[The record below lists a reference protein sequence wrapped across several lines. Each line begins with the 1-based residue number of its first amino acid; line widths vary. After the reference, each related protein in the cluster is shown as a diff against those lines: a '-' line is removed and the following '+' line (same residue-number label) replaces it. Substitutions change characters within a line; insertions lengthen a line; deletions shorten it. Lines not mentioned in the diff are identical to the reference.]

1 MSKYR
6 RSFALV
12 MAIIM
17 TVALL
22 AGCGG
27 KKAETAPAAE
37 PQAEEAAPES
47 YTFPLAEKAEI
58 SGLTRYAAGTE
69 SEPNNR
75 TIYKRL
81 EEATNVHVNWKTIQG
96 DQWGDKI
103 ALEMSN
109 IKTLPEFISP
119 AGLSDTDIL
128 KYAKQGVIIPLES
141 YITPELMPNLTKVFE
156 QAPEYLAMC
165 TDENGHIWTLPWIEQ
180 LGVGKTAIQ
189 TIGNMPFI
197 NTGWLNFLGLEMPTT
212 VDEFE
217 QVLIAFRDNAD
228 ALKAEFNIEGDII
241 PMSCIISGGNEDCT
255 ILCNGFGEG
264 YGDPDPGRHI
274 VINDEKK
281 VICTA
286 TTEGWRKGV
295 EWLHKLYTENLIDPD
310 AFTQEWS
317 TYVAKGKSGRYGVC
331 FSWDVANIV
340 GLTMAE
346 IINGTANWAPM
357 PMLKADVL
365 NLTPQNGSYTS
376 GFDRGRGAVV
386 TVNAKNPALI
396 CAWLDQMYDP
406 LQSPQNNWGTYG
418 EDDGFDIFVMGTNDK
433 GEPMLQHAD
442 LGDHSPVEVR
452 EAEMVDGPLAVL
464 DSYYGVYVTCPDD
477 ALYRLN
483 WIKDIYT
490 PDMHTKYV
498 FPNVFMTADDTKT
511 LSNLNADIDK
521 CIKTA
526 RANGIMNGF
535 TDADWDKLQSDL
547 NAYKLDQ
554 FLGIFQKYVDASP
567 DAALCVD

>member
-1 MSKYR
+1 MKLR
-6 RSFALV
+6 KIMAMILALV
-12 MAIIM
+12 MA
-17 TVALL
+17 TALL

-27 KKAETAPAAE
+27 SGNAGGAASAPVE
-37 PQAEEAAPES
+37 VPEGG

-58 SGLTRYAAGTE
+58 SGLTRFPANTE
-69 SEPNNR
+69 SDPNNR

-81 EEATNVHVNWKTIQG
+81 EEQTNVHVNWKTIQG

-103 ALEMSN
+103 ALELAN
-109 IKTLPEFISP
+109 IKTLPEFINP
-119 AGLSDTDIL
+119 AGLGDTDIL
-128 KYAKQGVIIPLES
+128 KYAKQGVIIPLEE
-141 YITPELMPNLTKVFE
+141 YITPELMPNLCKVFE
-156 QAPEYLAMC
+156 QAPEYKAMC

-197 NTGWLNFLGLEMPTT
+197 NTAWLDFLGLKMPTT

-217 QVLIAFRDNAD
+217 QVLIAFRDHA
-228 ALKAEFNIEGDII
+228 AELKEHFKIDGDII
-241 PMSCIISGGNEDCT
+241 PLACMIGGGNEDCT

-264 YGDPDPGRHI
+264 YGDPDAGKHI
-274 VINDEKK
+274 VIDENRQ

-286 TTEGWRKGV
+286 TTEGWFKGV
-295 EWLHKLYTENLIDPD
+295 QWLHKLYEEGLIDPD
-310 AFTQEWS
+310 AFTQEFN
-317 TYVAKGKSGRYGVC
+317 TYRAKGKSGRYGVC

-340 GLTMAE
+340 NLTMAD
-346 IINGTANWAPM
+346 IQNGTADWQPL
-357 PMLKADVL
+357 PMLKADTL
-365 NLTPQNGSYTS
+365 NLTPCTGSYTS
-376 GFDRGRGAVV
+376 GFDRGRGAVL
-386 TVNAKNPALI
+386 TINAKNPALI
-396 CAWLDQMYDP
+396 CAWLDQMYAP

-452 EAEMVDGPLAVL
+452 EAEMVDGCLAVL
-464 DSYYGVYVTCPDD
+464 DSYYGEYVTCPDD
-477 ALYRLN
+477 AKYRLD

-498 FPNVFMTADDTKT
+498 FPNVFMSADDTKAI
-511 LSNLNADIDK
+511 SNLNPDIDK

-526 RANGIMNGF
+526 RAHGIMNGF
-535 TDADWDKLQSDL
+535 TEADWEQLKTDLENYKLQE
-547 NAYKLDQ
+547 
-554 FLGIFQKYVDASP
+554 FLGIFQKYVDAAP
-567 DAALCVD
+567 DSALCAD